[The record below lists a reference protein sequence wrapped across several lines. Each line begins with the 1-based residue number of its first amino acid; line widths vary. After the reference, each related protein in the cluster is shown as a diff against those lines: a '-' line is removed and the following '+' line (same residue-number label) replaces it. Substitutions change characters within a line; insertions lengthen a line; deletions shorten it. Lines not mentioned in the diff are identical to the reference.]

1 MTTIHYENLQ
11 FVVENE
17 NLMFRLREPNLNL
30 VVSYLR
36 TDGSTMDEYS
46 LYRFEWKDDQW
57 LVHVNIPLL
66 EKQIEYAIE
75 LYTENLGS
83 KEAEGVPM
91 DDLVY
96 RTIRDL
102 CEAHEALETHQCEE
116 TLRAPQHPP
125 SSGDVS

>member
-1 MTTIHYENLQ
+1 MTTIHYENFQ
-11 FVVENE
+11 FVVEDE

-36 TDGSTMDEYS
+36 TDGATMDEYS

-66 EKQIEYAIE
+66 EKQIEDAIE
-75 LYTENLGS
+75 LYTENLGLE
-83 KEAEGVPM
+83 EAEGVPM

-102 CEAHEALETHQCEE
+102 CEAHAALETHQCEG
-116 TLRAPQHPP
+116 HP
-125 SSGDVS
+125 